1 LGGVRQK
8 ASCGRV
14 KLLFA
19 IKSLAGSGGGAER
32 VLADVASELARRGH
46 AVTVVSFDTV
56 DADFYPFESKVKRAR
71 LGIGRS
77 DRPSGPLEILRRVR
91 AIRTFATRAR
101 PDVAVGFM
109 HSIYLPLGFSLA
121 GTGIPVVASEHIVFQ
136 HYRTVPFQQLLVR
149 LTPLLADR
157 MVVVSE
163 FARRSFPAAMQAL
176 MAIIPNPVAI
186 PTPREREG
194 AGHRLVLNVGRLEKQ
209 KNQRTLVA
217 AFAALAPDYPDWRL
231 RIVGEGP
238 ERPAL
243 ERQVERLGLASRVE
257 LPGVR
262 RDIAAEYAA
271 ADIFVM
277 PSIYESFGLAT
288 AEALAFRVPA
298 VGFADCPGT
307 NELIQDGRNGILV
320 GGPDAVHAL
329 AEGLSRLM
337 DSAPLRAQLGQAGPD
352 SVRRFS
358 LAAVADRWEE
368 VLRTVAAR

>member
-56 DADFYPFESKVKRAR
+56 DADFYPFDSKVKRAR

>member
-1 LGGVRQK
+1 MGGVRQK

>member
-56 DADFYPFESKVKRAR
+56 DADSYPFESTVKRAR